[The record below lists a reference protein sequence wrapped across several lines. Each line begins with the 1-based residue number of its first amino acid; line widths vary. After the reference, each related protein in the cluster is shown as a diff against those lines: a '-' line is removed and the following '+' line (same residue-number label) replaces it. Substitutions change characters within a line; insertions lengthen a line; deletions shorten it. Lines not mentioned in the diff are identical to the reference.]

1 MSDASPPHLD
11 DWSTFQADLARR
23 LRDAPS
29 GEALARRLPYSK
41 TKINRLKS
49 GRQRPD
55 RDELKQ
61 LLEVAGKA
69 PAVEIETWVERWE
82 LLMQTP
88 QPIVVD
94 QTEVADQ
101 TAGRPPQA
109 PSRRRPAAGVIVAIC
124 PTQAVRASVALI
136 LRVSPRRDLA
146 GHVRCTSGA
155 NVSGV
160 WVFEPGLPEVGDFA
174 QPVRPGPDGSPVFEA
189 RVLDRPAYQFHVGCG
204 GSRIEWKVKG
214 YSDTISADTPVNLV
228 CDDTRISASPP
239 YTATC
244 TNQP

>member
-1 MSDASPPHLD
+1 MSDTSPPHLD

-124 PTQAVRASVALI
+124 VVVLVVVGVVF
-136 LRVSPRRDLA
+136 VSSPA
-146 GHVRCTSGA
+146 GP
-155 NVSGV
+155 GV
-160 WVFEPGLPEVGDFA
+160 
-174 QPVRPGPDGSPVFEA
+174 
-189 RVLDRPAYQFHVGCG
+189 
-204 GSRIEWKVKG
+204 
-214 YSDTISADTPVNLV
+214 
-228 CDDTRISASPP
+228 
-239 YTATC
+239 TA
-244 TNQP
+244 